1 MLAISG
7 LADAYNVG
15 STFAIIASTLG
26 VVYGGD
32 FVSGTWSIGG
42 SYPALPLL
50 SNPPGLLG
58 THSKYEGDGSPT
70 RVSVYQVLTN

>member
-1 MLAISG
+1 M
-7 LADAYNVG
+7 G
-15 STFAIIASTLG
+15 STFAIVGSALG
-26 VVYGGD
+26 VVYAGD

-58 THSKYEGDGSPT
+58 THNKYEGDASPT
-70 RVSVYQVLTN
+70 RVSV